1 MDYGKKPAALQ
12 ILDIGS
18 KMLSYIIPPDSIILS
33 NATYQNGEGSLSKV
47 LCFFVFLFLFHIDD
61 DPGPWSIIST
71 KKRHINLESVVGAQ
85 ITTSNR
91 QVKIHLGTITVYMV

>member
-33 NATYQNGEGSLSKV
+33 NATYQNGEGSLGKV
-47 LCFFVFLFLFHIDD
+47 SSYFFLF
-61 DPGPWSIIST
+61 
-71 KKRHINLESVVGAQ
+71 
-85 ITTSNR
+85 
-91 QVKIHLGTITVYMV
+91 QVKNNMHILFQVKTMTQV

>member
-47 LCFFVFLFLFHIDD
+47 LCFFVCFFYFILMTTLG
-61 DPGPWSIIST
+61 PGRLSALKKGILILNLWSELKLQHQIGRLKST
-71 KKRHINLESVVGAQ
+71 
-85 ITTSNR
+85 
-91 QVKIHLGTITVYMV
+91 

>member
-47 LCFFVFLFLFHIDD
+47 LCFFFFFFFFFYFILMTTLG
-61 DPGPWSIIST
+61 PGRLSALKKGILILNLWSELKLQHQIGRLKST
-71 KKRHINLESVVGAQ
+71 
-85 ITTSNR
+85 
-91 QVKIHLGTITVYMV
+91 